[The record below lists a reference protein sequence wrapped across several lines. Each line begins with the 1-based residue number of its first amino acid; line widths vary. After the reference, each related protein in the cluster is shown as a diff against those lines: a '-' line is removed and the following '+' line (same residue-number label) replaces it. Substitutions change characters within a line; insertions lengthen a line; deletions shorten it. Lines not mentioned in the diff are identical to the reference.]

1 MGYVHDTAMSQFIP
15 PEACQYTVGTFTDG
29 VASNVWSKDK
39 AAADDTSVIKIP
51 VAIPQNSAAQKG
63 GYLRSIDIWFAVTT
77 AALDALAA
85 TIYKATLP
93 ADGAAFGAPA
103 SQVFSYDSGHD
114 TEAERIDVDEHKMT
128 LTLTT
133 PFWLDDDD
141 EFYVELSVD
150 AALTSVFKF
159 YGARA
164 NFTLRI

>member
-15 PEACQYTVGTFTDG
+15 PEACQYTVGTFADG

-39 AAADDTSVIKIP
+39 TAADDTSVIKIP
-51 VAIPQNSAAQKG
+51 IAIPQNSVAQKG
-63 GYLRSIDIWFAVTT
+63 GYLRGIDIWFAVTT

-93 ADGAAFGAPA
+93 ADGAAYAAPA
-103 SQVFSYDSGHD
+103 SQAFSYDEGHD
-114 TEAERIDVDEHKMT
+114 TAAERIDIDEHKMT

-133 PFWLDDDD
+133 PFWLDNDD
-141 EFYVELSVD
+141 EVYVELSVD
-150 AALTSVFKF
+150 AGLTSVFKF